1 MWGGICGA
9 ILCWRL
15 VPVSLNIYP
24 LANRNG
30 FFFLLS
36 KPMSSLVTDRRK
48 HSPTSPPSP
57 ENGPSLCTMSIQFAV
72 CHNRLTI
79 FILNRYEWGYRIDSF
94 NREGREPSS
103 LIWKIW
109 SPLPLFFLWSL
120 YHIWQ
125 VNSKKKKKEK
135 VDAPLSFIRL
145 LDLLFW
151 SYAYN

>member
-72 CHNRLTI
+72 CHNRLII

-125 VNSKKKKKEK
+125 VNSKKKRKSWRSPF
-135 VDAPLSFIRL
+135 VYSPTWPIILVVCI
-145 LDLLFW
+145 
-151 SYAYN
+151 